1 MTVDSATTSTTLS
14 GLMSI
19 YYDKVFLDRAEA
31 DIRYDYGAQ
40 KRTMPLNSGKTVY
53 FNRFT
58 PLAVATTALTEGT
71 NPSSVAMSSTVVSAT
86 IAEYGTYT
94 VVSSLFDMTSID
106 TNLKEHIEVMGQNA
120 GETLDT
126 LIAAAMSAGGT
137 AQIVGGKVLTAVAAT
152 DTLTGAEIR
161 KAARTLKKNKAKAF
175 SDGFFRGIM
184 PVSAAYDLRGN
195 SDWLAANTYVSTE
208 FYKNGQVGAIHGVR
222 FVETNNEVYVA
233 STVNV
238 YETYVFG
245 MNAYGTLNL
254 AGQPEKRIF
263 VKNPGANDTSNPLD
277 LYSTIGWKS
286 YFVAKVLNANWLIK
300 IQTGVTA

>member
-1 MTVDSATTSTTLS
+1 MSANSTTTGLTQ
-14 GLMSI
+14 LMSI
-19 YYDKVFLDRAEA
+19 FYDKVFLDRAEA

-40 KRTMPLNSGKTVY
+40 KKSVPLNSGKTVY
-53 FNRFT
+53 FNRFS

-71 NPSSVAMSSTVVSAT
+71 SPSAVSMSSTIVSAT
-86 IAEYGTYT
+86 VAEYGTYT

-106 TNLKEHIEVMGQNA
+106 VGLKEHVEVMGQNA

-126 LIAAAMSAGGT
+126 LIAAALSAGGT
-137 AQIVGGKVLTAVAAT
+137 AQIVSGKVLTAVAAT

-161 KAARTLKKNKAKAF
+161 KAARTLKQNKAKPF

-195 SDWLAANTYVSTE
+195 SDWLAANTYVNTE
-208 FYKNGQVGAIHGVR
+208 FYKNGQVGALHGVR

-245 MNAYGTLNL
+245 ANAYGTINL
-254 AGQPEKRIF
+254 AGQPDKRIY
-263 VKNPGANDTSNPLD
+263 VKNPGMNDTSNPLD
-277 LYSTIGWKS
+277 LYSTIGWKAT
-286 YFVAKVLNANWLIK
+286 FVAKVLNANWIIK